1 MLQVRRCPPRST
13 CASCSRGCSAV
24 TWRPRSAPAPSTR
37 TAPPGGVVGVYT
49 DDHMALRALVI
60 LSLPLAA
67 YGGAAIGLIP
77 VVQAEVAVDDGVLP
91 ENLYENIAEVLNV
104 AVSLFNRDDAPH
116 VKLYQAFQPG
126 EALPGD
132 VAKWVLAFVR
142 RLDMELTSPATARAG
157 SRSWRCSRTSRP
169 PRAGAGRSAAR
180 QCVGW

>member
-1 MLQVRRCPPRST
+1 MSTMTAGSPLPTALDVRELFEGLLGREVD
-13 CASCSRGCSAV
+13 ASLGSGAV
-24 TWRPRSAPAPSTR
+24 NP
-37 TAPPGGVVGVYT
+37 TAPPGAVVGVYT

-67 YGGAAIGLIP
+67 HGGAAIGLIP
-77 VVQAEVAVDDGVLP
+77 VVQAEVAVEDGILP

-104 AVSLFNRDDAPH
+104 AVSLFNRGDAPH

-142 RLDMELTSPATARAG
+142 RLDMELSIAG
-157 SRSWRCSRTSRP
+157 YGKGTISIL
-169 PRAGAGRSAAR
+169 AL
-180 QCVGW
+180 